1 MNTPLVGATLRQ
13 KFRIDQR
20 LRSLAS
26 LGWPA
31 LLGIALVLA
40 GLLLMALTY
49 RLEIKRHDLQ
59 KKIPEVER
67 SNVRMDASRLR
78 PVPAVLPIP
87 STYTADLTQIF
98 DLAKSQ
104 GIVLTSGDYR
114 DADRAVIPIDI
125 RVVDLRLN
133 ESYTK
138 LKEFLA
144 AILNTMPHAA
154 VQELRI
160 ERKDSATTRHQVLLK
175 IALVYASTE
184 AWSASQPSMPQQLVP
199 GLPAAK
205 EGPLP

>member
-1 MNTPLVGATLRQ
+1 MNTPLISLTLRQ
-13 KFRIDQR
+13 KLRVDQR
-20 LRSLAS
+20 LRSLAA

-31 LLGIALVLA
+31 LLGISLVLT
-40 GLLLMALTY
+40 GLLLMALSY
-49 RLEIKRHDLQ
+49 RLEMKRDDLQ
-59 KKIPEVER
+59 RSAPQAER
-67 SNVRMDASRLR
+67 SNVRADASRLR
-78 PVPAVLPIP
+78 PVPAVLPIS
-87 STYTADLTQIF
+87 STYTADLAQIF

-114 DADRAVIPIDI
+114 DAERTVIPIDV

-144 AILNTMPHAA
+144 SVLNTMPHAA

-160 ERKDSATTRHQVLLK
+160 ERKDSASTRHQVLLK

-184 AWSASQPSMPQQLVP
+184 AGPALRSSAPQQLVP
-199 GLPAAK
+199 NPPAAK
-205 EGPLP
+205 EGLMP